1 MDSAGGN
8 LSKRDIYNQAVLPV
22 KRPANIFDDSSES
35 IDRTALNAFNQLLD
49 YIGVQPGKKCRVE
62 DCTVDRILT
71 LTDGDVDGDIIS
83 DTVVSLL
90 AKHCKPLIDA
100 GMVGR
105 ILPPLYSFKLGKNVE
120 YVRSQKEFYKV
131 IMKDFV
137 KSVKIGHEKLNVD
150 KKFLADF
157 IDKNFEYVNKLDK
170 LNKKR
175 FCGQRFLEFII
186 WNYSGYDKISFWK
199 KIIKKK
205 FGNEI
210 TVSQEN
216 GHISFRGDAYGQF
229 VLLDLDERFDHQ
241 IRSFKEYQNK
251 NEYMDGYTIDGDGD
265 KTIYDIML
273 KFEQYKP
280 KDVVRIKGLG
290 EIDGDELGPLCLD
303 KDKREVIIFKFNDIN
318 VDMHKLS
325 IIMSTNRRYTEER
338 GKLLRS
344 IQADDLDIDT

>member
-22 KRPANIFDDSSES
+22 KRPANIFDDSSDS
-35 IDRTALNAFNQLLD
+35 IDRSALNVFNQLLD

-105 ILPPLYSFKLGKNVE
+105 ILPPLYSFKLGKKVE

-137 KSVKIGHEKLNVD
+137 KSVKIGHEKFDVD

-157 IDKNFEYVNKLDK
+157 IDKNFE
-170 LNKKR
+170 
-175 FCGQRFLEFII
+175 
-186 WNYSGYDKISFWK
+186 
-199 KIIKKK
+199 
-205 FGNEI
+205 
-210 TVSQEN
+210 
-216 GHISFRGDAYGQF
+216 
-229 VLLDLDERFDHQ
+229 
-241 IRSFKEYQNK
+241 
-251 NEYMDGYTIDGDGD
+251 
-265 KTIYDIML
+265 
-273 KFEQYKP
+273 
-280 KDVVRIKGLG
+280 
-290 EIDGDELGPLCLD
+290 
-303 KDKREVIIFKFNDIN
+303 
-318 VDMHKLS
+318 
-325 IIMSTNRRYTEER
+325 
-338 GKLLRS
+338 S
-344 IQADDLDIDT
+344 IQ